1 LPQIPEQLHLFF
13 YLPFYLRIETQEDM
27 DSKQNEFIKIG
38 SFADAFQANMAKEI
52 LQSNG
57 ISCVVTGDEFK
68 LFDFSAEN
76 NTPVQLIIN
85 RNDEETAQELLVLY
99 FNS

>member
-1 LPQIPEQLHLFF
+1 
-13 YLPFYLRIETQEDM
+13 M

-57 ISCVVTGDEFK
+57 ISCVVTGDEFR
-68 LFDFSAEN
+68 LFDFSSKDN
-76 NTPVQLIIN
+76 IPVQLIIN
-85 RNDEETAQELLVLY
+85 RNDKDIAQELLVLY
-99 FNS
+99 FNN